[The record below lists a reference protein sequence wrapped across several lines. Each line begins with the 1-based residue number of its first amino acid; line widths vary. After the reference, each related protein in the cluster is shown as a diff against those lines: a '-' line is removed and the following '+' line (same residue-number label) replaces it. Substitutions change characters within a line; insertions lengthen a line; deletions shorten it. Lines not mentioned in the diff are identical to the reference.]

1 MMKIKFSSHPLLL
14 VVLPVTLLLAPLPS
28 LAESHASK
36 KIDPDSGLIVADG
49 WKIVKANCIACH
61 SARLVTQNNGTR
73 ARWES
78 LIRWMQD
85 TQGLW
90 QFPAETETTIL
101 DYLTEHYGPRTD
113 ARRAPL
119 LPSQLPINPYDAKK
133 DKEKSATGEPAA

>member
-1 MMKIKFSSHPLLL
+1 MMKIKASVHPLLL
-14 VVLPVTLLLAPLPS
+14 AAIPVTLLLAPLPS
-28 LAESHASK
+28 LAESPASK
-36 KIDPDSGLIVADG
+36 EIDPDSGMVVADG

-61 SARLVTQNNGTR
+61 SARLVTQNNGSR

-90 QFPAETETTIL
+90 QFPPEMETTIL
-101 DYLTEHYGPRTD
+101 DYLTEHYGPKTD

-119 LPSQLPINPYDAKK
+119 LPSQLPINPYDVKN
-133 DKEKSATGEPAA
+133 DKENSATGEPTA